1 VATLKNEF
9 GNMKTEMQSMQV
21 EMQNMQTEMRNM
33 KAEMQNM
40 QTEIQSLR
48 QAVLENTGCIDT
60 LFNAFGG
67 VIQFK
72 TDIENFKADI
82 NKFKDEASAK
92 IENLVEVTNK
102 IKEEY
107 GRHDIDLR
115 IMKEKIGILI

>member
-1 VATLKNEF
+1 
-9 GNMKTEMQSMQV
+9 MH
-21 EMQNMQTEMRNM
+21 
-33 KAEMQNM
+33 
-40 QTEIQSLR
+40 
-48 QAVLENTGCIDT
+48 LEE
-60 LFNAFGG
+60 L
-67 VIQFK
+67 
-72 TDIENFKADI
+72 ENFKADI